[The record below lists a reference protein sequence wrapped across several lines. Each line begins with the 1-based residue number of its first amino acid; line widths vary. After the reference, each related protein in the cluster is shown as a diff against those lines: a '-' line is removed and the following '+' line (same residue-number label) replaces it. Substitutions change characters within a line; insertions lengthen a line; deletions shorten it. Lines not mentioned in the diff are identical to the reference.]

1 MVGSA
6 ILIPT
11 VRRAWCRFVLATE
24 STEFGRLELLSWVE
38 ALLEANVQMAEGA
51 PFPPPHDGGM
61 LLHAHVRTACA
72 RDPCVVFELLASKSA
87 SPTPGTPSYI
97 TRDCAASLV
106 TVQGIARPPF

>member
-1 MVGSA
+1 MVSSA

-51 PFPPPHDGGM
+51 PFPP
-61 LLHAHVRTACA
+61 AAARWRNAVACA
-72 RDPCVVFELLASKSA
+72 RAH
-87 SPTPGTPSYI
+87 GMR
-97 TRDCAASLV
+97 TRSMRRV
-106 TVQGIARPPF
+106 